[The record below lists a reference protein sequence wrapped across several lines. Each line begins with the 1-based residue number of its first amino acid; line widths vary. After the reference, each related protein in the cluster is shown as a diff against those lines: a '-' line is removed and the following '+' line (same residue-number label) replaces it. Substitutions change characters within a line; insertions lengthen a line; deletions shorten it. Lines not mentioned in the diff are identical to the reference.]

1 MLLALALD
9 AATVLSNYA
18 AALDE
23 SVQPPAVVFSYTV
36 SQAGPRNLEQTHTIY
51 RAGTRQRD
59 ETTAVDGDPVKPH
72 AIRIFARADRYA
84 VTRIAPR
91 PGTYAFTYKGTRRD
105 GKHLVYVFATSS
117 QRVSAFTVTSVAID
131 GLTYLP
137 SAISYRASFS
147 GGRASGVIAYAKVV
161 KYWLPLSAT
170 ASATI
175 NGHAATE
182 RITWSGY
189 RFPLSLPASTFEQ
202 PKALPSPSASPL

>member
-23 SVQPPAVVFSYTV
+23 SHQPLAVVFSYTV
-36 SQAGPRNLEQTHTIY
+36 SQAGPHSLEQSHTIY
-51 RAGTRQRD
+51 RAGARQRD
-59 ETTAVDGDPVKPH
+59 ETTAVDGDPVRPP

-91 PGTYAFTYKGTRRD
+91 TGTYTFTFKGTHRE

-117 QRVSAFTVTSVAID
+117 QRTSAFTVTSVAID

-137 SAISYRASFS
+137 SAVSYRASFS
-147 GGRASGVIAYAKVV
+147 GGHASGVIAYGKFA
-161 KYWLPLSAT
+161 KYWLPVSAT
-170 ASATI
+170 ASAKI

-189 RFPLSLPASTFEQ
+189 RFPPSLPASTFEQ